1 MGNLG
6 LTNLTIRHMVC
17 RALYGDNR
25 LVDNPDLIT
34 QDDTVVRL
42 FWALP
47 CVPAAR
53 MIELE
58 NKTAATFQKKT
69 AAAGH
74 FKNDNQ
80 TAAVTP
86 SDLLIV
92 LFRPGTLRA
101 STGKPVCI
109 R

>member
-1 MGNLG
+1 
-6 LTNLTIRHMVC
+6 MVC

-42 FWALP
+42 FWALR

-58 NKTAATFQKKT
+58 NKTAATFQKK
-69 AAAGH
+69 
-74 FKNDNQ
+74 
-80 TAAVTP
+80 
-86 SDLLIV
+86 
-92 LFRPGTLRA
+92 RPRRDI
-101 STGKPVCI
+101 SKKIIKRP